1 MSRQT
6 KGILSKAHSKKVQ
19 PAARS
24 LFSKVYIYVGY
35 ALVIIPIIV
44 LAIWVF
50 VGRWAWPDL
59 IPQFFNLRAVN
70 ELFGPHARALNV
82 LGSSILLSIAVAL
95 IAILVSLPAARV
107 LALAQ
112 FPGRRFLKNA
122 VLLPVIVPATAFA
135 MGVHI
140 LFIPLGLIDTVG
152 GVLLIHVILCIPY
165 TVRILT
171 EVTQATGDGL
181 EVQAF
186 TLGASNFKTFMEIT
200 IPTAMPGIVS
210 SACMAFIV
218 SFSQYFVT
226 LLIGGGRVMTYA
238 LFMFP
243 YISSGD
249 RSIAAIY
256 SVVFIISSMT
266 VFIIFDQLA
275 RRYYHI
281 DDVVFFG

>member
-1 MSRQT
+1 MSRWT
-6 KGILSKAHSKKVQ
+6 KDTIPAQHSKKALSSTRF
-19 PAARS
+19 P
-24 LFSKVYIYVGY
+24 FSRAYLYVGY
-35 ALVIIPIIV
+35 ALVVIPIIV
-44 LAIWVF
+44 LTIWVF
-50 VGRWAWPDL
+50 IGRWAWPDL
-59 IPQFFNLRAVN
+59 IPQVFSLRAIN
-70 ELFGPHARALNV
+70 ELFGPHAKALNV
-82 LGSSILLSIAVAL
+82 LGSSILLSTVVAL
-95 IAILVSLPAARV
+95 VAILVSLPAARV

-112 FPGRRFLKNA
+112 FPGKRFLQYA

-140 LFIPLGLIDTVG
+140 LFIPLGLSDTVV
-152 GVLLIHVILCIPY
+152 GVLLIHIILCLPY

-171 EVTQATGDGL
+171 EVTQATGDSL
-181 EVQAF
+181 EMQAF
-186 TLGASNFKTFMEIT
+186 TLGASNFKTFVEIT

-249 RSIAAIY
+249 RSIAAGY
-256 SVVFIISSMT
+256 SVVFIISSMA

-281 DDVVFFG
+281 EDVVFFG